1 MNFLNSINNL
11 KDKLTPNKKSTEVLN
26 DINVNYNYLS
36 EESLTN
42 LEVESPV
49 KKRYGLRP
57 QIKINY
63 KDLNS
68 SMEEKK
74 MEEEFKK
81 LRAELKSEQKYRQT
95 IERELNSQKTES
107 LMHKNLISDQEK
119 ELDLAKTEIS
129 DMKAQMA
136 SMMASI
142 NILKTVGLRGSGS
155 GLGTTSTTS
164 SSVTSTPI
172 ITTTTSAT
180 TATTAIVTTVPA
192 SSAATTYSSVPTI
205 TTSSYVM
212 PISSNPAL
220 DTFLINQSVLQNKS
234 MQYFDKIN
242 DTLTNLTVSKSNVI
256 KRFKYGDNA
265 EVWITK
271 FENLATF
278 NGWPTE
284 KWKLLVGSHI
294 DEIYANTFRE
304 LLDNCGSCSWNL
316 FKMAFVNAFM
326 CKSQKSLAKAKFKKL
341 KVNDFKSSDE
351 FVRECWRLAEATG
364 DTDPQS
370 IGMDI
375 VAKLPEEV
383 QRSLTG
389 SLLVGE
395 PDIQTVMTVI
405 THAMDMESS
414 FKDRKFSNFNKSAK
428 TPFKQFNKSFVKP
441 QRLFSNDS
449 FQPNSS
455 STPIVNTP
463 KNSLK
468 CFHCEGVGHK
478 RLECFFKDMPKEQ
491 AIFNR
496 QIYNNNRSGKQ
507 LSNSSQGKESIKKP
521 YNKQLNL
528 NAISSLQEDVEYLNS
543 SGTSEEAEVMP
554 LRK

>member
-11 KDKLTPNKKSTEVLN
+11 KDKLTSNKKSTEVLN
-26 DINVNYNYLS
+26 DVNVNYNHSS

-49 KKRYGLRP
+49 KKRYGLRQ

-63 KDLNS
+63 KDSNS
-68 SMEEKK
+68 SIEEKK
-74 MEEEFKK
+74 MEEELKK

-107 LMHKNLISDQEK
+107 LAYKNLISDQEK
-119 ELDLAKTEIS
+119 ELDLTKTEIS

-142 NILKTVGLRGSGS
+142 DLLKTVGFRGSGS

-164 SSVTSTPI
+164 SSVTS
-172 ITTTTSAT
+172 AT
-180 TATTAIVTTVPA
+180 TATTAIVTTVSV
-192 SSAATTYSSVPTI
+192 SSATTISSSVPTI

-220 DTFLINQSVLQNKS
+220 DTFLINQSILQNKS
-234 MQYFDKIN
+234 MKYFDKIN
-242 DTLTNLTVSKSNVI
+242 DTLTNLEVSKSNVI
-256 KRFKYGDNA
+256 KPFKYGDNA

-271 FENLATF
+271 LENLATF

-294 DEIYANTFRE
+294 DELYANTFRE
-304 LLDNCGSCSWNL
+304 LLDNCGSCSWDL

-364 DTDPQS
+364 DTDLQS

-414 FKDRKFSNFNKSAK
+414 FKDRKFSNFNKSSK
-428 TPFKQFNKSFVKP
+428 TPFKPFNKSFIKP
-441 QRLFSNDS
+441 QRLFSNDG
-449 FQPNSS
+449 FRPNSS

-463 KNSLK
+463 KGGLK

-478 RLECFFKDMPKEQ
+478 RLKCFFKDMPKEQ

-496 QIYNNNRSGKQ
+496 QVYNNNRSGKQ

-528 NAISSLQEDVEYLNS
+528 NAISSLQEDEYLNS
-543 SGTSEEAEVMP
+543 SGTSEEAEVTP
-554 LRK
+554 SRK